1 MKLTILSTSDTH
13 GYLLPTDYRDR
24 QLDANFGLTK
34 AATVINRE
42 KAAATGPVLV
52 IENGDFLQ
60 GSAFAYYQAKVAQQ
74 YTGMTSVYNS
84 LPYQVGIVGN
94 HEFNYGKDYLT
105 NAIKS
110 STRHFLCANIL
121 NDDGT
126 PAFGDPYEIFELE
139 GLKVAVLGLTTQY
152 IPHWES
158 PEHLTGLHFT
168 SALAAAKKYV
178 PELRQQADIVVVA
191 YHGGFERDIEG
202 GKPTEALTGE
212 NEGYQLLTEV
222 PGIDALVTGHQH
234 REIATVHQGIPTTQ
248 PGSKAAYVGKI
259 TLTLADDKSVLAADA
274 ELLSTAAAASTEDLT
289 PALLADNENV
299 EDWLDQPL
307 GTTEGDLTITDPF
320 AVRLKPHPYIQFVQD
335 VQRAATNTKISGT
348 ALFNNDGQGFGSTI
362 TFRSVLTNY
371 IYPNTLAV
379 VHLSGA
385 DLRAAL
391 EQSANYF
398 ALTADGEIGVN
409 PKFERPKPQHYNYDM
424 YAGIH
429 YIIDVAQPQG
439 QRITELTYA
448 GQPIQASDQLE
459 VVVNQYRAVG
469 GGNYQMFTA
478 DKIVREVTEDMTE
491 IIADYLREHPVVKAK
506 TEQNFRVINSSSNSI
521 VD

>member
-1 MKLTILSTSDTH
+1 M
-13 GYLLPTDYRDR
+13 
-24 QLDANFGLTK
+24 
-34 AATVINRE
+34 
-42 KAAATGPVLV
+42 
-52 IENGDFLQ
+52 
-60 GSAFAYYQAKVAQQ
+60 
-74 YTGMTSVYNS
+74 
-84 LPYQVGIVGN
+84 
-94 HEFNYGKDYLT
+94 
-105 NAIKS
+105 
-110 STRHFLCANIL
+110 
-121 NDDGT
+121 
-126 PAFGDPYEIFELE
+126 
-139 GLKVAVLGLTTQY
+139 
-152 IPHWES
+152 
-158 PEHLTGLHFT
+158 
-168 SALAAAKKYV
+168 
-178 PELRQQADIVVVA
+178 
-191 YHGGFERDIEG
+191 
-202 GKPTEALTGE
+202 
-212 NEGYQLLTEV
+212 
-222 PGIDALVTGHQH
+222 
-234 REIATVHQGIPTTQ
+234 
-248 PGSKAAYVGKI
+248 
-259 TLTLADDKSVLAADA
+259 
-274 ELLSTAAAASTEDLT
+274 
-289 PALLADNENV
+289 ADNENV
-299 EDWLDQPL
+299 EDWLDQSL

-398 ALTADGEIGVN
+398 ALTADGKIGVN

-429 YIIDVAQPQG
+429 YIIDVTQPQG

-491 IIADYLREHPVVKAK
+491 IIADYLREHPVVKAE
-506 TEQNFRVINSSSNSI
+506 TEQNFQVINSSSNSI

>member
-24 QLDANFGLTK
+24 QLNAKFGLTR
-34 AATVINRE
+34 AATILKTE
-42 KAAATGPVLV
+42 QAQADGPVLM

-60 GSAFAYYQAKVAQQ
+60 GSAFAYYQAKIAQQ
-74 YTGMTSVYNS
+74 YFGMTSVYNS
-84 LPYQVGIVGN
+84 IPYQVGIVGN

-105 NAIKS
+105 NAIKY

-121 NDDGT
+121 NEDGT
-126 PAFGDPYEIFELE
+126 PAFGAPYEIINLA
-139 GLKVAVLGLTTQY
+139 GLNVAVLGLTTQY

-158 PEHLTGLHFT
+158 PEHLAGLKFT
-168 SALAAAKKYV
+168 SALAAAQKYV
-178 PELRQQADIVVVA
+178 PELRQQADVVVVA
-191 YHGGFERDIEG
+191 YHGGFERDIESG
-202 GKPTEALTGE
+202 QPTEALTGE
-212 NEGYQLLTEV
+212 NEGYELLTMV

-234 REIATVHQGIPTTQ
+234 REIATVHQGIPITQ
-248 PGSKAAYVGKI
+248 PGSKAAYVGKM
-259 TLTLADDKSVLAADA
+259 TLTLDDAKKVTAASA
-274 ELLSTAAAASTEDLT
+274 ELLSTAAASPDEDLT
-289 PALLADNENV
+289 PALVLDNENV

-307 GTTEGDLTITDPF
+307 GTTTGDLTITDPF
-320 AVRLKPHPYIQFVQD
+320 VVRTKPHPYIQFVQD

-348 ALFNNDGQGFGSTI
+348 ALFNNDGQGFGQTI

-379 VHLSGA
+379 VKLTGA

-391 EQSANYF
+391 EQTANYF
-398 ALTADGEIGVN
+398 TLDASGAIGVN
-409 PKFERPKPQHYNYDM
+409 PKFEKPKPQHYNYDM
-424 YAGIH
+424 YAGIN
-429 YIIDVAQPQG
+429 YVINVSQPIG
-439 QRITELTYA
+439 QRITELTYQGRA
-448 GQPIQASDQLE
+448 IAPDDELE

-491 IIADYLREHPVVKAK
+491 IIADYLQKHPVVTAE
-506 TEQNFRVINSSSNSI
+506 TENNFKV
-521 VD
+521 VK